1 MKLTENL
8 SVFGVLYVNVV
19 LENEVLQLH
28 LKPVYYLISIYLLY
42 IGHSK
47 HFIMVVRKLLFVV

>member
-1 MKLTENL
+1 MKLRENL